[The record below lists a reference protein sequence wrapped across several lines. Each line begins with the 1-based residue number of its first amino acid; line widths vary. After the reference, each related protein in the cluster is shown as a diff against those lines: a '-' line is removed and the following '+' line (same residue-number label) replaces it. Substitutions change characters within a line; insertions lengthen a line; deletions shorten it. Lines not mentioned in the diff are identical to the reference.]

1 MEYCACMMSSCMLCV
16 CVFVCLHVCECVWAL
31 IPAAP
36 GDAIVV
42 GLVAVAV
49 ARKAH
54 TEPSEKWPARSAS
67 GVSICTFVLV
77 QQELLY

>member
-1 MEYCACMMSSCMLCV
+1 MCV
-16 CVFVCLHVCECVWAL
+16 CVCLYVCVGVWAL
-31 IPAAP
+31 TPAAA

-42 GLVAVAV
+42 GLVAVSK
-49 ARKAH
+49 RH
-54 TEPSEKWPARSAS
+54 TEPFAIGPARSAA

>member
-1 MEYCACMMSSCMLCV
+1 MLCV
-16 CVFVCLHVCECVWAL
+16 CVGVCVCVWVYLYVCVCVWAL
-31 IPAAP
+31 TPAAA

-42 GLVAVAV
+42 GLVAVAK
-49 ARKAH
+49 RH
-54 TEPSEKWPARSAS
+54 TEPSAIGPARSAS